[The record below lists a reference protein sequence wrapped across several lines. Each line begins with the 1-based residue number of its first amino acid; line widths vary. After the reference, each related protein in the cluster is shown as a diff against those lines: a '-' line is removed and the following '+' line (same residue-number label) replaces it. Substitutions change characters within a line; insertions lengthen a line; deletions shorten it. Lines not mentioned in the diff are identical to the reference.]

1 MKSQNTTSQE
11 SQHWY
16 TKDGKACHTQ
26 PTKKGAK
33 NPFRPTNIKDAKALG
48 LLPSVSA
55 YTKML
60 AAPGLERWKMAKVAE
75 TCFANP
81 PHPGEDMDGYI
92 RNMLEKSKED
102 GKGAADLGTL
112 IHASIEALLD
122 GNEYE
127 NKVVEYGEGQSCLL
141 SDMVDPAFAKIGEL
155 DITIES
161 TETVLVNQAEGYAG
175 TTDVAHRSSRG
186 KGILDWKSKRTKK
199 DEPIY
204 PSETHPMQIAAYFV
218 AAFNDSQ
225 FDDPY
230 CMNVY
235 ISTTEPGRVDVVRY
249 DRDTLV
255 EAYKDFLCLTRLW
268 RSQNNYDPRS
278 L

>member
-127 NKVVEYGEGQSCLL
+127 NQVVEYGEGQSCLL

-161 TETVLVNQAEGYAG
+161 AETVLVNQAEGYAG

-218 AAFNDSQ
+218 AAFDDSQ

>member
-112 IHASIEALLD
+112 IHASIEALLK

-127 NKVVEYGEGQSCLL
+127 DVVNYADGQHFWL
-141 SDMVDPAFAKIGEL
+141 SDMVEPAFAKIEEL
-155 DITIES
+155 GLVIKS
-161 TETVLVNQAEGYAG
+161 AETVLVNESEGYAG
-175 TTDVAHRSSRG
+175 TTDVVHTSHLGR
-186 KGILDWKSKRTKK
+186 GILDWKSKRTKK

-218 AAFNDSQ
+218 AAFDDSQ

>member
-1 MKSQNTTSQE
+1 MSGE
-11 SQHWY
+11 HWY

-33 NPFRPTNIKDAKALG
+33 NPTRPTNIKDAKAFG

-60 AAPGLERWKMAKVAE
+60 AAPGLERYKMMKVAE
-75 TCFANP
+75 ACYHNP
-81 PHPGEDMDGYI
+81 PHPGEEMEGYVQ
-92 RNMLEKSKED
+92 NMLDKSKED
-102 GKGAADLGTL
+102 GMGAADLGTQV
-112 IHASIEALLD
+112 HAAIEALLK

-127 NKVVEYGEGQSCLL
+127 DYEVEVAHGHSCFISKL
-141 SDMVDPAFAKIGEL
+141 VEPAYAKIEEL
-155 DITIES
+155 GLTIQS
-161 TETVLVNQAEGYAG
+161 AETVLVNGSEGYAG
-175 TTDVAHRSSRG
+175 TTDVVHRSAKG

-199 DEPIY
+199 DEPVT
-204 PSETHPMQIAAYFV
+204 PNETHPMQIAAYFV
-218 AAFNDSQ
+218 AAFNDSY

-235 ISTTEPGRVDVVRY
+235 ISTTEPGRVEVVKY
-249 DRDTLV
+249 DREELI

-268 RSQNNYDPRS
+268 RSQNKYDPRYIT
-278 L
+278 